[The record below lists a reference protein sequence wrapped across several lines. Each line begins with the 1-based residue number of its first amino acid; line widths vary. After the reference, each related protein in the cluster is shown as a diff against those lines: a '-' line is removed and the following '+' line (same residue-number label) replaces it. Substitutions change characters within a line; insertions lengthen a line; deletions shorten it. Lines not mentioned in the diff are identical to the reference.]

1 MTKEKLKHR
10 SRAFSTIEV
19 LIVVAIFAIL
29 AASISVATRNRDMT
43 LFLDECEM
51 IRNFAAEAIE
61 IATTERASFSI
72 AVSYVYESGQTAKAV
87 VIGCKKGGR
96 EKYEYLYLKHANMAE
111 EAKCTFDGVSF
122 TMTPALTWRIWKPDD
137 QSIRKT
143 LTISGNGYCTLE

>member
-1 MTKEKLKHR
+1 MIKEKLKHR

-43 LFLDECEM
+43 LFLDECKR

-61 IATTERASFSI
+61 IATAQRTSFTI
-72 AVSYVYESGQTAKAV
+72 AVSYVEEGGQTAKAV
-87 VIGCKKGGR
+87 VIGHKNGGLDR
-96 EKYEYLYLKHANMAE
+96 YEFLYLKHSDVAE
-111 EAKCTFDGVSF
+111 EVKCTFDGVSF

-137 QSIRKT
+137 QSVRKT